1 MAIFRRFGWAR
12 DLIAGFCKANAGN
25 VATVFAIAALPIVG
39 AIGTAVDYSQ
49 ASDVKSRLQGA
60 LDLALLAGAKQASA
74 SQISTASAVFTGDYS
89 GIYGTTATVSFTQNS
104 DGSLSGTASSSV
116 KTSFLGAMG
125 ISSIPISVTGTAATG
140 SSATTT
146 QTKSSVCILL
156 VNTLDSQALL
166 VNSGAKITGAN
177 CEIDVLSTQSP
188 AAMFNETL
196 SVQNICI
203 KGSNITKNGGVTPPV
218 QTGCAAISDPFAGT
232 LPGVTVG
239 ACDYNNQTYP
249 LNNGPTS
256 VTLNP
261 GTYCGST
268 NFNGSGTLTLNP
280 GLYVIKSGAMI
291 FNSGWTVT
299 GTGVTFYL
307 VDQNATIIF
316 NGGVNASLSAPTTGT
331 YANILMFEP
340 TGLSNSNLPING
352 SSGDSFSG
360 LFYLP
365 SRDVTINS
373 VSNVTANNV
382 TMVFSTLILNST
394 NWSIAPG
401 TLAMSR
407 VTGTTTTTT
416 ATPVHLSK

>member
-12 DLIAGFCKANAGN
+12 NLIAGFGRSNAGN
-25 VATVFAIAALPIVG
+25 VAMIFAIAAVPIVG

-49 ASDVKSRLQGA
+49 ASDIKSRLQA
-60 LDLALLAGAKQASA
+60 SLDAALLAGTTQASA
-74 SQISTASAVFTGDYS
+74 SQASTANAVFTGNYN
-89 GIYGTTATVSFTQNS
+89 GKYGTTATASFTQNS
-104 DGSLSGTASSSV
+104 DGSLSGTAKSSV
-116 KTSFLGAMG
+116 KTSFLGVLG
-125 ISSIPISVTGTAATG
+125 VTSIPISVTGTATLG
-140 SSATTT
+140 SASGSQA
-146 QTKSSVCILL
+146 KSNVCILL
-156 VNTLDSQALL
+156 VNTLKSQALL
-166 VNSGAKITGAN
+166 VNSGAQITAPN
-177 CEIDVLSTQSP
+177 CEIDVLSTQNP
-188 AAMFNETL
+188 AAMFNATL
-196 SVQNICI
+196 NVQNICI
-203 KGSNITKNGGVTPPV
+203 KGSNITKNGGANPPV
-218 QTGCAAISDPFAGT
+218 TTSCAAISDPFAGT
-232 LPGVTVG
+232 LPSVSVG
-239 ACDYNNQTYP
+239 ACDFNNQVYDP
-249 LNNGPTS
+249 GN

-261 GTYCGST
+261 GVYCGWT

-280 GLYVIKSGAMI
+280 GLYVIKSGGMT

-307 VDQNATIIF
+307 VDQNSTITF
-316 NGGVNASLSAPTTGT
+316 NGGVNATLSAPTTGT

-382 TMVFSTLILNST
+382 TMVFSTLILDAT
-394 NWSIAPG
+394 KWSIAPG

-407 VTGTTTTTT
+407 STGTSTTTT
-416 ATPVHLSK
+416 AHLSK